1 MKNAILTVA
10 IFTVLLLQS
19 VVSSAQ
25 HDAYSPNFFP
35 IAVFLQAPYNIPAYK
50 HAGVNIYYDLSWGP
64 LDTYHLNALHDAKM
78 YVICAPDSFALT
90 VLSDTLIYGWSMID
104 EPDNAQWNPVTNQY
118 DSCIHPLVIIDRY
131 QEIKSLDD
139 TRPVILNLSQGV
151 ANLTW
156 IGRGDCYNWI
166 ASYPTYNNGYLSGC
180 DIGMFDIYPV
190 NSTISGITDSLWY
203 LAKGLDSL
211 YAWSPNTQKPMWA
224 WIETTKISS
233 SSAGK
238 PTPEQVRSEVWIA
251 LVHGAKGIGYFTHS
265 WDPTYVSGA
274 VLTDMPMVEAITA
287 LNYQISA
294 LAPVLN
300 SPDLLGYATRSSSNA
315 GVPID
320 ILVKS
325 YGAEHYIFTVAM
337 RGGNTTGT
345 FTVTSGTM
353 VEVLGENR
361 TIPIINGQ
369 FSDNFSAYGVHLYKI
384 TGSSSETAEILPERQ
399 IGMKVYPNPTESG
412 INVEISRIGNAT
424 VKLVIQH
431 LLGERVFEKELSGL
445 DERYTFNLKSLHIE
459 PGVYM
464 ISLQS
469 EDYVLSEKIILY

>member
-1 MKNAILTVA
+1 MKNAILTLAVVA
-10 IFTVLLLQS
+10 VLLLQCF
-19 VVSSAQ
+19 VSSAQ
-25 HDAYSPNFFP
+25 HYAFSPDFFP
-35 IAVFLQAPYNIPAYK
+35 VAVFLQAPYNIQAYK
-50 HAGVNIYYDLSWGP
+50 DAGVNIYYDLSWGP
-64 LDTYHLNALHDAKM
+64 LDAFHLNALHDAKM

-90 VLSDTLIYGWSMID
+90 VLSDTLIYGWSMMD

-139 TRPVILNLSQGV
+139 TRPVILNLGQGV

-233 SSAGK
+233 TSAGK
-238 PTPEQVRSEVWIA
+238 PSPEQVKSEVWIA

-274 VLTDMPMVEAITA
+274 VLLDTPMVEAITA
-287 LNYQISA
+287 LNNQISA
-294 LAPVLN
+294 LAPILN
-300 SPDLLGYATRSSSNA
+300 SPDLLGFATANSSNSE
-315 GVPID
+315 VPID
-320 ILVKS
+320 IMVKS
-325 YGAEHYIFTVAM
+325 YGAEHYIFSVAM
-337 RGGNTTGT
+337 RGGNATGI
-345 FTVTSGTM
+345 FTVASGTM

-369 FSDNFSAYGVHLYKI
+369 FSDDFSAYGVHLYKI

-412 INVEISRIGNAT
+412 IKVEISRIGNEP
-424 VKLVIQH
+424 VRLVIHH
-431 LLGERVFEKELSGL
+431 LLGEKVFEKNLSGL
-445 DERYTFNLKSLHIE
+445 SGLYSFDLKSLQLE
-459 PGVYM
+459 SGLYR

-469 EDYVLSEKIILY
+469 KDYIVSKKIILF